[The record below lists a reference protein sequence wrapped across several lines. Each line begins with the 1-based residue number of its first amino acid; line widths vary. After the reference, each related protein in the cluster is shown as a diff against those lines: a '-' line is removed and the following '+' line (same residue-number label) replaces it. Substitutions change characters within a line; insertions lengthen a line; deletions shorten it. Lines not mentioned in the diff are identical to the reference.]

1 MDRLIYLGGLLA
13 LLTLMACSQ
22 VDESADDSSHG
33 GRSDEASGSHGDI
46 APNVPRGPS
55 ALPPLNFE
63 GDGIPEGFHYL
74 QLSSDDSTSMASAQL
89 ARVLP
94 SLSASLHRHEFIN
107 YYDPDPALFGEEEWA
122 IAERLEDAFDLG
134 FKLIVHERSEED
146 TEGDTEE
153 DNGDDADDE
162 GDVEEGTTVD
172 LLFQLRA
179 DPVDVSTRRP
189 FHLIYCVDVS
199 GSMSGEKIELV
210 KDALRRSLA
219 HLRAGDHVSLVS
231 FSDDARTHLSF
242 AEFSEREDEI
252 RSAIEGL
259 GAAGGTNMTEGLERA
274 YAIAETHR
282 ARSHLSRVILFGD
295 GEANIGARSLEHF
308 ASLTRIGNEEGIYLS
323 SVGVG
328 YNFDW
333 ERMDALADAG
343 KGASIFLPDEK
354 EVERM
359 FGRDFLKLV
368 EVAADEIS
376 IEFVLPEGMQLLDFS
391 GEETSSDPDARVPS
405 IILAKGDDMTLL
417 ARFSI
422 SDEAF
427 TSRAHFRISMRPLG
441 TGKMIFHEGMIESL
455 DELVESAGPLYERT
469 KIVDDYA
476 RFITTG
482 SPAAAE
488 VIAAIDAYGEG
499 ADEIAD
505 EGLLEIREL
514 LVSSDSP

>member
-46 APNVPRGPS
+46 APNLPRGPS

-63 GDGIPEGFHYL
+63 GGGIPEGFHYL

-94 SLSASLHRHEFIN
+94 SLNASLHRHEFIN
-107 YYDPDPALFGEEEWA
+107 YYDPDPALFGEEEWP
-122 IAERLEDAFDLG
+122 IAKRLEDAFDLG

-146 TEGDTEE
+146 TEE
-153 DNGDDADDE
+153 DNADDADDE
-162 GDVEEGTTVD
+162 GGVEEGATVD

-179 DPVDVSTRRP
+179 DPVDVPTRRP

-199 GSMSGEKIELV
+199 GSMIGEKLEIV
-210 KDALRRSLA
+210 KDALRRSLE
-219 HLRAGDHVSLVS
+219 HLRAGDRVSLVS
-231 FSDDARTHLSF
+231 FSTDATAHLSF
-242 AEFSEREDEI
+242 AEFSEREDDI
-252 RSAIEGL
+252 LDAIEGL
-259 GAAGGTNMTEGLERA
+259 SASGGTNMSAGLTRA
-274 YAIAETHR
+274 YAIAEKHR

-295 GEANIGARSLEHF
+295 GEANIGERSLEHF

-417 ARFSI
+417 ARFSV

-441 TGKMIFHEGMIESL
+441 TGKMIFHEGTIESL

-488 VIAAIDAYGEG
+488 VIAAIDAYGPGADEG
-499 ADEIAD
+499 ADEISD

-514 LVSSDSP
+514 LVLSDSP